1 MRRRRRGQILSGITW
16 VRTTPMTA
24 ETPIGRNRAAT
35 SKGVAPKSCILKERE
50 DEGEYARVSLGS
62 TPCAAG
68 GSGRNG

>member
-1 MRRRRRGQILSGITW
+1 
-16 VRTTPMTA
+16 MTA